1 MFSNPKASTFIPVT
15 WLSYFYP
22 PQMVATIF
30 TDKFQTYGSLA
41 RYLEFTC
48 SRERKRDRENQFQR
62 PVAPSEARALELF

>member
-41 RYLEFTC
+41 RYLFLVF
-48 SRERKRDRENQFQR
+48 ERTQER
-62 PVAPSEARALELF
+62 